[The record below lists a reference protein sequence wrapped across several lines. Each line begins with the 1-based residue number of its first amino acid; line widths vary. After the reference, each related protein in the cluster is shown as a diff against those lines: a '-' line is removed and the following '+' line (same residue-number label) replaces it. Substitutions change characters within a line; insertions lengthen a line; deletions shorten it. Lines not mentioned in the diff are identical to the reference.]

1 MAGQI
6 APLQNGRNNCL
17 INSIYYGEFCMQKT
31 KDMPIWVFLAFSS
44 IETRRGAL
52 ILLWSS
58 IVFSFYCIPWSHY
71 FNDSQWIKKLFLM
84 DDWEWFAMM
93 LPMTLWYWLSLR
105 WLDRKQAW
113 I

>member
-1 MAGQI
+1 
-6 APLQNGRNNCL
+6 
-17 INSIYYGEFCMQKT
+17 MQKT

-71 FNDSQWIKKLFLM
+71 FNDSQWINILFLM